1 MGRAPAERSGLVGVF
16 VPPRIAIATAALVR
30 DGRVLLGHR
39 HPARRWYPDCWDLVG
54 GHIEAGESAEQAVIR
69 ECAEELA
76 VRIRDPRPVP
86 MAFTDPTIE
95 MHAFVVSRWDGELV
109 NAAPDEHDHLSWF
122 GPAELAGLTLA
133 DPSSLP
139 GIVKMIHGMKSA

>member
-1 MGRAPAERSGLVGVF
+1 
-16 VPPRIAIATAALVR
+16 
-30 DGRVLLGHR
+30 
-39 HPARRWYPDCWDLVG
+39 
-54 GHIEAGESAEQAVIR
+54 
-69 ECAEELA
+69 
-76 VRIRDPRPVP
+76 